1 MVTYSKPAHLS
12 LSFVTESSL
21 RELCREEKTFSTE
34 FMIRVVLTELST
46 LGPLQKRGE
55 QTILSTQHS

>member
-1 MVTYSKPAHLS
+1 MLTYSKPAPLS

-21 RELCREEKTFSTE
+21 RELCRVEKTFSTE

-46 LGPLQKRGE
+46 LGPLQK
-55 QTILSTQHS
+55 L

>member
-1 MVTYSKPAHLS
+1 MVTYSKPAPLS

-21 RELCREEKTFSTE
+21 RELCRVEKKLFSTE

-46 LGPLQKRGE
+46 LGPLQK
-55 QTILSTQHS
+55 L